1 MCTFSLAALNGRRG
15 GSMPTASELPIDIGA
30 SAEEMAIEMFGSG
43 ITIVSASY
51 TGNANASG
59 TYSDGNATAPGVTPS
74 DTGVILS
81 TGNASS
87 ITNSSGDANVSTGT
101 STNHGASGDADLAE
115 ISGQTTFDASVFQ
128 ASFIPDGSTLTMQV
142 VFSSEEYL
150 EYVNSGFNDAVGIWV
165 NGEQAELQVGT
176 GHISIDEINDQS
188 NENLYIDNP
197 ASAEDYNTEMDGFT
211 VTLTLKAPVIPGE
224 ENTIKIGIADG
235 GDGALDS
242 NLLIAGNSVQTAL
255 VAGDDN
261 IEVTAGSPEEFDLLA
276 NDTSAT
282 GSTLTIVEI
291 NGQPVVVGDTV
302 LLATGE
308 EITLTETGLILADPD
323 ADSGTNSFTYTVQDE
338 DGNTDVGLV
347 NLTTAVPCFASDT
360 LIMTSKGEVLI
371 ESLRPGDMIQTLDHG
386 LQPLRWIGSR
396 QLTQP
401 ELVARPHLQP
411 ITISVGALA
420 PGLPNQNLIVSPQH
434 RVLLSSKIA
443 KRLFGSMEV
452 LVAVKKLQA
461 HPGIDLRMNEGS
473 GVTYWHI
480 LFDDHQIVFS
490 NGALTESLYLGQEGK
505 KALSPSATAEIKEL
519 FPQLWSQARDT
530 LHARKVIERRKQIEQ
545 LVAQHKKNS
554 SVLFENGAAW
564 IASSKSGFVD
574 VAPV

>member
-1 MCTFSLAALNGRRG
+1 
-15 GSMPTASELPIDIGA
+15 MPTASELPIDSDA
-30 SAEEMAIEMFGSG
+30 SAEEMANEMFGNG
-43 ITIVSASY
+43 INVVSASY

-59 TYSDGNATAPGVTPS
+59 IYSDGNASAPGVTPS

-87 ITNSSGDANVSTGT
+87 ITNSSGDANVSAST
-101 STNHGASGDADLAE
+101 STNHGASGDVDLDE
-115 ISGQTTFDASVFQ
+115 ISGQTTFDAAVFE
-128 ASFIPDGSTLTMQV
+128 ASFIPDGSTLTMQI

-176 GHISIDEINDQS
+176 GHISIDEINDQT

-211 VTLTLKAPVIPGE
+211 VTLTLKAPVTPGE

-255 VAGDDN
+255 IAGDDD
-261 IEVTAGSPEEFDLLA
+261 IEVTAGNPGEFDLLA
-276 NDTSAT
+276 NDLSTT
-282 GSTLTIVEI
+282 DSTLTITEI

-302 LLATGE
+302 VLATGE

-323 ADSGTNSFTYTVQDE
+323 ADIGTSTFSYTVQDE
-338 DGNTDVGLV
+338 DGNTDIGLV
-347 NLTTAVPCFASDT
+347 NLTTTIPCFVSGT
-360 LIMTSKGEVLI
+360 LILTSEGEVPI
-371 ESLRPGDMIQTLDHG
+371 DSLRPGDMIQTLDHG

-396 QLTQP
+396 QLTQS
-401 ELVARPHLQP
+401 ELIARPHLQP

-420 PGLPNQNLIVSPQH
+420 PGLPNKNLTVSPQH
-434 RVLLSSKIA
+434 RILLSSKIA
-443 KRLFGSMEV
+443 KRIFGSMEV
-452 LVAVKKLQA
+452 LVAAKKLQA
-461 HPGIDLRMNEGS
+461 HPGINLRTGKNC
-473 GVTYWHI
+473 GVKYWHI

-505 KALSPSATAEIKEL
+505 KALSPSAAAEIKEL
-519 FPQLWSQARDT
+519 FPKLWSQASDA
-530 LHARKVIERRKQIEQ
+530 LHARQVIERRKKIEQ
-545 LVAQHKKNS
+545 LVARHKKNS
-554 SVLFENGAAW
+554 KVLFEKNAA
-564 IASSKSGFVD
+564 
-574 VAPV
+574 

>member
-1 MCTFSLAALNGRRG
+1 
-15 GSMPTASELPIDIGA
+15 MPTASKLPIDSDA
-30 SAEEMAIEMFGSG
+30 SAEEMATEMFGSG
-43 ITIVSASY
+43 INIVSASY
-51 TGNANASG
+51 TGNVNASG
-59 TYSDGNATAPGVTPS
+59 IYSDGDATAPGVTPS

-87 ITNSSGDANVSTGT
+87 ITNSSGDANVSSGT
-101 STNHGASGDADLAE
+101 STNHGTSGDADLNE
-115 ISGQTTFDASVFQ
+115 ISGQTTFDAAIFE

-150 EYVNSGFNDAVGIWV
+150 EYMNSGFNDAVGIWV

-197 ASAEDYNTEMDGFT
+197 ASAEEYNTEMDGFT
-211 VTLTLKAPVIPGE
+211 VTLTLKAQVTPGE

-235 GDGALDS
+235 GDGAYDS

-276 NDTSAT
+276 NDSSAT
-282 GSTLTIVEI
+282 DSTLTITEI

-302 LLATGE
+302 VLATGE

-323 ADSGTNSFTYTVQDE
+323 ADIGTNTFSYTVQDE

-347 NLTTAVPCFASDT
+347 NLTTAVPCFASGT
-360 LIMTSKGEVLI
+360 LIMTSKGEVPI
-371 ESLRPGDMIQTLDHG
+371 ESLRPRDMIQTLDHG
-386 LQPLRWIGSR
+386 LQPLKWIGSR
-396 QLTQP
+396 QLTQS
-401 ELVARPHLQP
+401 ELIARPHLQP

-420 PGLPNQNLIVSPQH
+420 PGLPNKNLTVSPQH
-434 RVLLSSKIA
+434 RILLSSKIA
-443 KRLFGSMEV
+443 NRIFGSMEV
-452 LVAVKKLQA
+452 LVAAKKLQA
-461 HPGIDLRMNEGS
+461 HPGINLRTSENF
-473 GVTYWHI
+473 GVEYWHI

-490 NGALTESLYLGQEGK
+490 NGALTESLYLGQEAK
-505 KALSPSATAEIKEL
+505 KALSPSAAAEIKEL
-519 FPQLWSQARDT
+519 FPKLWSQASET
-530 LHARKVIERRKQIEQ
+530 LHARQVIERRKKIEQ
-545 LVAQHKKNS
+545 LVARHRKNS
-554 SVLFENGAAW
+554 KALFEKCTA
-564 IASSKSGFVD
+564 
-574 VAPV
+574 